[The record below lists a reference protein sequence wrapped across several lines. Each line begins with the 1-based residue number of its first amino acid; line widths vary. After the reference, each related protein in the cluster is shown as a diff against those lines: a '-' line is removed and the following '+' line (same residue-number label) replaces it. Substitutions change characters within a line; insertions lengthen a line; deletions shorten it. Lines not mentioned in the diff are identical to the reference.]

1 MLRWHVLFRTDRTLT
16 GACRGR
22 VLAFVERNATERLAR
37 RLCGSLGGAALVNT
51 DVVASA
57 TQHADAGPCASCGT
71 ERPVAI
77 AGATQSSEERIRTT
91 EEQRAEVDG
100 MRDFQDAI
108 VRFVSLPRCQG
119 LVSRPIVK
127 AKKVEAGISEER
139 FCDVWH
145 VCRLVDR

>member
-1 MLRWHVLFRTDRTLT
+1 M
-16 GACRGR
+16 
-22 VLAFVERNATERLAR
+22 
-37 RLCGSLGGAALVNT
+37 
-51 DVVASA
+51 
-57 TQHADAGPCASCGT
+57 
-71 ERPVAI
+71 AI

-91 EEQRAEVDG
+91 EEQHAEVDG

-119 LVSRPIVK
+119 LVLRPIVK
-127 AKKVEAGISEER
+127 SKKVEAGISEER

>member
-1 MLRWHVLFRTDRTLT
+1 MACFVPYRPDPHRRMPWTCPRFRGEKCYRT
-16 GACRGR
+16 
-22 VLAFVERNATERLAR
+22 FSATAMWESWW
-37 RLCGSLGGAALVNT
+37 CALVNT
-51 DVVASA
+51 DEVASA